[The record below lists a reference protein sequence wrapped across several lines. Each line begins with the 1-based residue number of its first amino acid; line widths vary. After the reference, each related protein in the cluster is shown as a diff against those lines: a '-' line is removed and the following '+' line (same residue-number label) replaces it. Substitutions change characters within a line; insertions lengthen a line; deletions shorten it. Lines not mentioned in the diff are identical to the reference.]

1 MSLSVALQIVLGVWV
16 KTPVW
21 SYFVLLFNYYYT
33 HYNYYYCYYYYHYYY
48 YY

>member
-33 HYNYYYCYYYYHYYY
+33 YYNY
-48 YY
+48 